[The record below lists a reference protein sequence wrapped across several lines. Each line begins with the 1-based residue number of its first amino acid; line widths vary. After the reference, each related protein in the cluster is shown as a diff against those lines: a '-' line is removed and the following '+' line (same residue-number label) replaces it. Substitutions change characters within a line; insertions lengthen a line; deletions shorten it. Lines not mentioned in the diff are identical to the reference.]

1 MKISSQLSH
10 GGAEQRTV
18 GNHLQT
24 IVFQAPGV
32 WGIRRDEL
40 ERKGCVGDGGGILS
54 GAFGEEH
61 GGQDSGGRHGI
72 MQETLHYGIVYGCLE
87 GVCRLGH

>member
-1 MKISSQLSH
+1 
-10 GGAEQRTV
+10 
-18 GNHLQT
+18 
-24 IVFQAPGV
+24 
-32 WGIRRDEL
+32 
-40 ERKGCVGDGGGILS
+40 LS